1 MKFSIKDSSNK
12 CDQIRSILRI
22 WSHLPDKPLMENFI
36 LRAVDYSLEQSG
48 FDNTISRLNV
58 SKTNLLKFV
67 KRTNTSYISVS
78 IPIRVKNT
86 LQLSSLDS
94 VDYII
99 RQGFLLGIVSLSVY
113 VWYNNRKNNTLLT
126 SLSQVLCLT
135 IYLPKMNYNYQ
146 QDSR

>member
-12 CDQIRSILRI
+12 CDQIGSILRI

-99 RQGFLLGIVSLSVY
+99 RQGFLLGIVSLSIY
-113 VWYNNRKNNTLLT
+113 LWYNN
-126 SLSQVLCLT
+126 
-135 IYLPKMNYNYQ
+135 
-146 QDSR
+146 

>member
-1 MKFSIKDSSNK
+1 MYLKVI
-12 CDQIRSILRI
+12 
-22 WSHLPDKPLMENFI
+22 
-36 LRAVDYSLEQSG
+36 YG
-48 FDNTISRLNV
+48 
-58 SKTNLLKFV
+58 KFV
-67 KRTNTSYISVS
+67 KRTNTSYIFVS
-78 IPIRVKNT
+78 IPIRVENT
-86 LQLSSLDS
+86 LQLSSLGS